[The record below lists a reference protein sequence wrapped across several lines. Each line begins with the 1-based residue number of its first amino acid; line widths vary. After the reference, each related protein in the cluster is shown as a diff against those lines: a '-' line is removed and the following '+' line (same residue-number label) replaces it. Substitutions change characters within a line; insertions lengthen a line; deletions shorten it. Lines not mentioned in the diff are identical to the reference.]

1 LVAGIAEGAL
11 RNKFATAVIDRFVGI
26 AYDMQDD
33 GIISRILM
41 VAMAIPVGSMNMN
54 LDIPYPLAVA
64 DTDAR
69 MAIVGSG
76 IAVMLAYGEN
86 FYGPA
91 VGGLLRESRPQ
102 AMFPYV
108 V

>member
-1 LVAGIAEGAL
+1 
-11 RNKFATAVIDRFVGI
+11 
-26 AYDMQDD
+26 
-33 GIISRILM
+33 M

-76 IAVMLAYGEN
+76 IAVMLAYREN
-86 FYGPA
+86 FYG
-91 VGGLLRESRPQ
+91 
-102 AMFPYV
+102 
-108 V
+108 